1 MTIFWALWVAASRAR
16 HCAVAIAVLA
26 ALPPAPAAGAP
37 AASSAGG
44 VTIGIKSSHTA
55 IELAASELVKYLG
68 LMAGD
73 HRAAAVLPRAEGAVA
88 SLQLGLFSDFGVSVA
103 GVADPARDDAIYVDV
118 RNSRGVIAG
127 SNPRSVLFAAYRFI
141 ERRTKDD
148 EAAWQAQARYTVE
161 HEATLEAAFDAN
173 WFQKV

>member
-1 MTIFWALWVAASRAR
+1 
-16 HCAVAIAVLA
+16 
-26 ALPPAPAAGAP
+26 
-37 AASSAGG
+37 
-44 VTIGIKSSHTA
+44 
-55 IELAASELVKYLG
+55 
-68 LMAGD
+68 
-73 HRAAAVLPRAEGAVA
+73 
-88 SLQLGLFSDFGVSVA
+88 
-103 GVADPARDDAIYVDV
+103 VADPARDDAIYVDV

-141 ERRTKDD
+141 DRRTKDD